1 VPLYTGALDAGLD
14 STLLGAGHANEPR
27 MHLLHIDAD
36 LKPLCAP
43 LITYFNTITIYS
55 TWISNV
61 LFRMWWQVTE
71 YTTGKTQ
78 WMD

>member
-1 VPLYTGALDAGLD
+1 MPLYTGALDAGLD

-55 TWISNV
+55 T
-61 LFRMWWQVTE
+61 
-71 YTTGKTQ
+71 
-78 WMD
+78 